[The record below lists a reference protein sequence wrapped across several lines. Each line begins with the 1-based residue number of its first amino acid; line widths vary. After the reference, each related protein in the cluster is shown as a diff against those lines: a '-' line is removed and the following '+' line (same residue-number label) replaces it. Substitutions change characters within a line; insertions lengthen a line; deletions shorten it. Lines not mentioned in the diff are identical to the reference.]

1 MQFLV
6 KGHLKNFQRLQ
17 IALVISYGLLKY
29 LVFDKIT
36 RFFFSFFVVLLFIFW
51 NHVSPTLCCYLQVV
65 PCHFRLRARFH
76 IRLKRYARRV
86 GQVRHFSMKICVLK
100 TRAKPITK
108 TLHENVIVNFPEAP
122 AFLRKSAQETDFVHF
137 LCVAR
142 QISTYMKTTVRPIGS
157 LYLPDLTLKDNL
169 ENKTKETNLRN

>member
-1 MQFLV
+1 
-6 KGHLKNFQRLQ
+6 
-17 IALVISYGLLKY
+17 
-29 LVFDKIT
+29 
-36 RFFFSFFVVLLFIFW
+36 
-51 NHVSPTLCCYLQVV
+51 
-65 PCHFRLRARFH
+65 
-76 IRLKRYARRV
+76 
-86 GQVRHFSMKICVLK
+86 MKICVLK

-122 AFLRKSAQETDFVHF
+122 AFLRKSAQETDF